1 MNLHNIVT
9 VYLKELKDSLRD
21 RRTLMSVIIIPTL
34 VMPVMFFGLGKI
46 MSVIVKKAQEE
57 IPPIAIIGG
66 ADSPGVVTTMKKS
79 PKLKI
84 VPTPADWKQAIS
96 DKKIRAV
103 VEIPAGFEAGLKAGA
118 APTVKISYYMG
129 EMLSRHG
136 VDTVEEFLSD
146 LRDQTV
152 ADRLAEHGLAKTL
165 ARPFEFKHEN
175 VAPPEKVG
183 GNNLGGIVPYI
194 IIILCFTGAMYPAMD
209 LTAGEKERGTM
220 ETLLCSPVARTDL
233 VIGKFLMVL
242 TGSLAAML
250 LSLISMGIS
259 ATFAGMLF
267 ARRMDAE
274 ACARK
279 IIRAIL
285 AERPPRRVVIGK
297 DAFWAGKLKAL
308 LPAAWW
314 EGLLRRVYGLG

>member
-1 MNLHNIVT
+1 MNLHNIFT

-66 ADSPGVVTTMKKS
+66 ADSPGVVAAMKKS

-84 VPTPADWKQAIS
+84 VPAPADWKQAIS

-194 IIILCFTGAMYPAMD
+194 IIILCFTGAMYPAM
-209 LTAGEKERGTM
+209 KQ
-220 ETLLCSPVARTDL
+220 
-233 VIGKFLMVL
+233 
-242 TGSLAAML
+242 
-250 LSLISMGIS
+250 
-259 ATFAGMLF
+259 
-267 ARRMDAE
+267 RMM
-274 ACARK
+274 
-279 IIRAIL
+279 
-285 AERPPRRVVIGK
+285 
-297 DAFWAGKLKAL
+297 
-308 LPAAWW
+308 
-314 EGLLRRVYGLG
+314 